1 MRHSTMAAKTDF
13 TPDEWKL
20 LLQSPM
26 IARIAVSAADPS
38 GLIGMLKEGMASARA
53 VLQATADPNADAL
66 VKAVAGD
73 FETSEGRRLAPD
85 GVKAAIAG
93 STTPP
98 DIVAKALDSLKAV
111 SGLLD
116 RKAGAD
122 AVPFKTWLVG
132 VAKAVSEAA
141 PEGGFLGFGGTHVSE
156 AEKAMVAQIAAGL
169 GLPAPAA

>member
-1 MRHSTMAAKTDF
+1 MASKADF

-20 LLQSPM
+20 LLQSPI
-26 IARIAVSAADPS
+26 IAGIAVSAADPS
-38 GLIGMLKEGMASARA
+38 GLIGMMKEGMASARA

-73 FETSEGRRLAPD
+73 FETSEGRGLAQD

-93 STTPP
+93 ATKPT

-111 SGLLD
+111 SSLLD
-116 RKAGAD
+116 RKGGAD
-122 AVPFKTWLVG
+122 AVPFKTWLSG

-141 PEGGFLGFGGTHVSE
+141 PEGGFLGFGGTKVSE
-156 AEKAMVAQIAAGL
+156 AEKATVAQIAATL
-169 GLPAPAA
+169 GVPAPAV

>member
-1 MRHSTMAAKTDF
+1 VGVGDWLRLGLGK
-13 TPDEWKL
+13 DEAVFRESEIDPEVLPELTVADLEKL
-20 LLQSPM
+20 GVPLSQ
-26 IARIAVSAADPS
+26 
-38 GLIGMLKEGMASARA
+38 
-53 VLQATADPNADAL
+53 ADPNADAL

-73 FETSEGRRLAPD
+73 FETSEGRGLAQD

-156 AEKAMVAQIAAGL
+156 AEKATVAQIAAGL